1 MYGQLLIMQ
10 LLNFEVDVAIDLLQ
24 NQSNSTH

>member
-24 NQSNSTH
+24 NQSNSTN